1 MITPKNVLKAL
12 FSKNNNSD
20 VFKNIFTKIDLCQH
34 NVDEE
39 SFLNMIA
46 MFKLKLG
53 SRAGCLCLLDRNNN
67 ILTLEDIEN
76 LILK

>member
-20 VFKNIFTKIDLCQH
+20 VFKNVFTKIDLCQH

-39 SFLNMIA
+39 SFLNMIDI
-46 MFKLKLG
+46 FKLKLG
-53 SRAGCLCLLDRNNN
+53 SRAGCFVLFDRNDNV
-67 ILTLEDIEN
+67 LTLEDIEN

>member
-12 FSKNNNSD
+12 FSKNNNSN
-20 VFKNIFTKIDLCQH
+20 VFKNVFTKIDLFQH

-39 SFLNMIA
+39 SFVNMIDI
-46 MFKLKLG
+46 FKLKLG
-53 SRAGCLCLLDRNNN
+53 SRTGCFVLLDGNDN